1 MLAAIRIRG
10 RAGVRSDVEKTLK
23 YLRLTRVNH
32 LVILPKTPSIIGML
46 EKAKDYITWGDI
58 DKKTLEELIVKRGR
72 LMGDKPIDQAYL
84 ESINFKSVE
93 DLVNAIME
101 KKINYNDLPNIKPV
115 FRLNPP
121 RGGYKNTKRSVKEM
135 GDLGYR
141 GKEIN
146 ELIRRMMVI

>member
-10 RAGVRSDVEKTLK
+10 RAGVNSDVEKTLK

-46 EKAKDYITWGDI
+46 EKAKDYITWGEI

-72 LMGDKPIDQAYL
+72 IMGDKPIDQGYL

-121 RGGYKNTKRSVKEM
+121 RGGYKNTKRSIKEM

>member
-10 RAGVRSDVEKTLK
+10 RAGINKDVEKTLK

-72 LMGDKPIDQAYL
+72 TAGNKPIDQKYL
-84 ESINFKSVE
+84 ESINFKSFE
-93 DLVNAIME
+93 ELADAIIE
-101 KKINYNDLPNIKPV
+101 KKIKYNDLPDIKPV

-121 RGGYKNTKRSVKEM
+121 RGGFRNTKRAVKEM

-141 GKEIN
+141 GKGIN
-146 ELIRRMMVI
+146 ELIKKMMVV

>member
-10 RAGVRSDVEKTLK
+10 RTGINKDVEQTLK
-23 YLRLTRVNH
+23 YLKLTRINH

-72 LMGDKPIDQAYL
+72 LIGDKPIDAQYL

-93 DLVNAIME
+93 ELANAIME

-121 RGGYKNTKRSVKEM
+121 RGGYKNTKRNVKEM

-146 ELIRRMMVI
+146 ELIKKMMVV